1 MRCADRLGDGGRV
14 LAAVAQAEEMEA
26 ARLRA
31 VASAAVAATA
41 AAAATATSQRSAEST
56 GHVNGPTMAAPTPS
70 PAVTASGGDS
80 AAGDGGAA
88 TADALGKKISTEANR
103 AAVPT
108 GRLSVGAQVIL
119 PG

>member
-1 MRCADRLGDGGRV
+1 MCCADRLGDGGRV
-14 LAAVAQAEEMEA
+14 LAAVAQAEEIEA

-31 VASAAVAATA
+31 VASAAVADT
-41 AAAATATSQRSAEST
+41 AAATATSERSAEPT
-56 GHVNGPTMAAPTPS
+56 GHVNGPTTAAPTPF

-88 TADALGKKISTEANR
+88 TADSRGKKTTTEASR
-103 AAVPT
+103 AAAPT

-119 PG
+119 PGET